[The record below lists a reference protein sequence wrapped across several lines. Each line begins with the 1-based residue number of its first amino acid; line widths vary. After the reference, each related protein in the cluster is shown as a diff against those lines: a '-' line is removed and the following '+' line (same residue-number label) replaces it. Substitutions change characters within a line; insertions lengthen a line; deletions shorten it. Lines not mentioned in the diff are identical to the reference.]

1 MDGSSQTVVRCE
13 LWFWLS
19 DSLLLQLCAEENP
32 EGQTEIRVL
41 EAAAEQLRDVGEA
54 VQQRRAVQVERRR
67 CFGDG
72 EVIIEIDAQ
81 RLQIRDLRAFVVRL
95 QLFQAI
101 RVIDP

>member
-1 MDGSSQTVVRCE
+1 M
-13 LWFWLS
+13 
-19 DSLLLQLCAEENP
+19 LQFCAEEDP
-32 EGQTEIRVL
+32 EGQAEVGVF
-41 EAAAEQLRDVGEA
+41 EVAAEQLRDVGEA

-81 RLQIRDLRAFVVRL
+81 RLQVRDLRAFVVRL

>member
-1 MDGSSQTVVRCE
+1 MRSALCSGLRDP
-13 LWFWLS
+13 F
-19 DSLLLQLCAEENP
+19 LLQLRP
-32 EGQTEIRVL
+32 EQDTERQAEIRVF
-41 EAAAEQLRDVGEA
+41 EVAAEQLRDVGEA

-81 RLQIRDLRAFVVRL
+81 RLQIGDLRAFVVRL
-95 QLFQAI
+95 QLFQAV